1 MYVKCV
7 SMGDAWKMFHKR
19 RWSPGCMWSRRLHAL
34 VRSMFNRVEEKI
46 ERTYWFQHP
55 HWQKEISGETQPPLW
70 MLWFLGHVWR
80 WSQKMQKKYKNG
92 WGLDQTRISSLATFM
107 GITGCV
113 QGFLMKSGCAG
124 DEMIESGC
132 SGHSPSLLHAPAFI
146 ICGFLSS
153 YGLG

>member
-1 MYVKCV
+1 
-7 SMGDAWKMFHKR
+7 
-19 RWSPGCMWSRRLHAL
+19 
-34 VRSMFNRVEEKI
+34 
-46 ERTYWFQHP
+46 
-55 HWQKEISGETQPPLW
+55 
-70 MLWFLGHVWR
+70 
-80 WSQKMQKKYKNG
+80 MQKKYKNG

-146 ICGFLSS
+146 ICGFLGS

>member
-1 MYVKCV
+1 MENVPQK
-7 SMGDAWKMFHKR
+7 KM
-19 RWSPGCMWSRRLHAL
+19 
-34 VRSMFNRVEEKI
+34 VEDKI
-46 ERTYWFQHP
+46 ERNLL
-55 HWQKEISGETQPPLW
+55 ISTSTLAERNQWRNSATSLDAAILGTCVVGEPENAEEVQEW
-70 MLWFLGHVWR
+70 MGARSDQNLFFGHFL
-80 WSQKMQKKYKNG
+80 
-92 WGLDQTRISSLATFM
+92 

-146 ICGFLSS
+146 ICGFLGS